1 MIETVL
7 ACEAQTSADDAR
19 GEFHVSK
26 HARQLNRRD
35 DTLKIARDRFREGR
49 RG

>member
-7 ACEAQTSADDAR
+7 ACDTQTSPRHRR
-19 GEFHVSK
+19 GEFQVGK

-35 DTLKIARDRFREGR
+35 DILKIARDRFREDR

>member
-7 ACEAQTSADDAR
+7 ACDTQTSPRHRR
-19 GEFHVSK
+19 GEFQVSK

-35 DTLKIARDRFREGR
+35 VLKIARDRFREDR